1 MVLHHVPSPADFLS
15 LAFRYLKSAGKIII
29 TDFKTHGDE
38 NMQKE
43 HGDLWLGFSQN
54 KVSGWLLKSGFTDI
68 EQRSFEAKDKEIFII
83 SASKG

>member
-1 MVLHHVPSPADFLS
+1 
-15 LAFRYLKSAGKIII
+15 
-29 TDFKTHGDE
+29 
-38 NMQKE
+38 MQKE